1 MAYLTRFKHSLD
13 VFATSNKLVVYLT
26 NRIQSIP
33 NYQQLKGTLEL
44 TKFIANCCEAEINNE
59 NKKDHKKISKRNV
72 IVQVLTQVFGT
83 MSASD
88 LANMDDQLIFLL
100 NNKMIKSLG
109 YWKSLVKSVFGTA
122 VENMVEEIKEI
133 NSVNTNITPSTV
145 STTNNVTN
153 HYYGPSIPNGASV
166 TPDQMPVTVAP
177 VVPLPVVQLP
187 PVPVFVPPVV
197 APVPIYVPPVLVQS
211 MPTPAPIVTLSIPSL
226 VPLTPTV
233 LPTTSILQ
241 TTSAVPQVSFPVP
254 AVLSPVSLTTSS
266 DPLIMQSVSHHIG

>member
-1 MAYLTRFKHSLD
+1 MKYKHSLD
-13 VFATSNKLVVYLT
+13 IFATSNKLVVYLT

-145 STTNNVTN
+145 STTNVTN
-153 HYYGPSIPNGASV
+153 HYYGPTLPNVMPV
-166 TPDQMPVTVAP
+166 TPDPTVVAVAP
-177 VVPLPVVQLP
+177 VVPLPVVPLP
-187 PVPVFVPPVV
+187 PVPVFAPPVV

-211 MPTPAPIVTLSIPSL
+211 MPTPAPIVTLSIPSPLPL
-226 VPLTPTV
+226 VPTISLPMPIVPT
-233 LPTTSILQ
+233 LSL
-241 TTSAVPQVSFPVP
+241 VPQVSFPVP
-254 AVLSPVSLTTSS
+254 VVSSPVSLTTSS